1 MTALP
6 ERLLDRLRA
15 EYREMPGMR
24 LTRAQVQRLCG
35 IEAATCQQMLDA
47 LVATRFLCVNA
58 EGAYARLPE
67 GEGQRLRTVK
77 ATLQRTR
84 CLSSRAV

>member
-1 MTALP
+1 MTAP
-6 ERLLDRLRA
+6 PKSLLDRLRA

-47 LVATRFLCVNA
+47 LVAAKFLCVNA
-58 EGAYARLPE
+58 DGAYARLPE
-67 GEGQRLRTVK
+67 AEAQRLRT
-77 ATLQRTR
+77 ATAALQRTR
-84 CLSSRAV
+84 CLPARAR

>member
-1 MTALP
+1 MPALP
-6 ERLLDRLRA
+6 ESLLDRLRA

-47 LVATRFLCVNA
+47 LVATKFLCVNA
-58 EGAYARLPE
+58 AGAYARLPE
-67 GEGQRLRTVK
+67 GEGHRLRLAK
-77 ATLQRTR
+77 AALKQTR
-84 CLSSRAV
+84 RPSARAL